1 MVTGDRAY
9 LQTRF
14 RIEYGQELFVPY
26 GTGYWNYHNSK
37 TDPKPS
43 KQIKRAE
50 VETALRDKTLQQ
62 VKELQKIIK
71 NHPTFLVDK
80 TAKDYNEKW
89 RASKIFTATALDNAK
104 VLPALDSNGFFHS
117 KLPDEQASI
126 FNAVADVVTET
137 AFENNS
143 FMDWGEC
150 GWMSG
155 RMMKAIFNNTEGDK
169 PAWKAHPLT
178 DDWFKLSANQQQD
191 LSKKIISGEFHIYN
205 DLVRDQM
212 PSQASAQ
219 LDDVNYL
226 GALNIGGSA
235 MPHTDIPELP
245 PPHNQQVPGTGP
257 GNCIVLVN
265 LKKGSLIGFCNV
277 DKKKRTK
284 GGDEWRFYGKSLG
297 PSPFSGATTES
308 KWFMAL
314 SISRLTMQ
322 APTRLSLRRTRRRC
336 VSL

>member
-9 LQTRF
+9 LQTRS
-14 RIEYGQELFVPY
+14 RIEHGQELFVPY

-43 KQIKRAE
+43 KQINRAE

-126 FNAVADVVTET
+126 FNAVADMVTET

-155 RMMKAIFNNTEGDK
+155 RMMKAIFNNTDGEK

-178 DDWFKLSANQQQD
+178 DDWFNLSADQQQD

-212 PSQASAQ
+212 PFQASVE
-219 LDDVNYL
+219 LDN
-226 GALNIGGSA
+226 
-235 MPHTDIPELP
+235 ELFGCAE
-245 PPHNQQVPGTGP
+245 HWWQ
-257 GNCIVLVN
+257 C
-265 LKKGSLIGFCNV
+265 
-277 DKKKRTK
+277 DAAHR
-284 GGDEWRFYGKSLG
+284 Y
-297 PSPFSGATTES
+297 SGAAAAAQPAGSRNGSWQLHRPGQPEEG
-308 KWFMAL
+308 KLDWFLQRGQEKAHQGRRRMAFFMARAWDHHHFL
-314 SISRLTMQ
+314 GQLQSQNGSWRYQSRG
-322 APTRLSLRRTRRRC
+322 
-336 VSL
+336 